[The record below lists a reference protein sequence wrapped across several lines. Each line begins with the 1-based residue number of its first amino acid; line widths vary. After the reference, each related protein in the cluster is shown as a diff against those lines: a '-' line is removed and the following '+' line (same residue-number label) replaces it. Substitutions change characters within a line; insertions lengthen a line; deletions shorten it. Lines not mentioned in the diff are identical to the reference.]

1 MRSCLQT
8 EVPLRDKSITNI
20 RHAFVQPSRA
30 YGYAFAISLCALV
43 TGVLLLVPSNVRF
56 HNYAV
61 IYILVAI
68 TAAYLFGHGPAIA
81 ACSLGMYAYLHF
93 FVPQLESPGPSH
105 GFQVWSDVVTFLLAI
120 AIATICALTAR
131 RFTLETTKV
140 LEDLSKSH
148 ARVTEIVESIGDP
161 FFVLDENRQYS
172 FVNQAAERHFERPRR
187 ELLNQCICSLYPDE
201 FGTFFHKACLEAVDK
216 KTSIQFETAIS
227 RLNRWV
233 EVRVS
238 PISSGVA
245 VHIHDIT
252 KRKHTEEEIQ
262 KQRNRAN
269 EYLNVANVIMLV
281 LDLEGR
287 VQMINRKGSEI
298 LGYAKEDVTGKEWFA
313 NFLPIE
319 SRDKVRQMFEG
330 LIAGKNEEF
339 EYLES
344 SIVTKSGQKRL
355 IAWRN
360 TVLSD
365 DHGKIYAVLSSGE
378 DITERRKMEEMLR
391 VTERH
396 KLEFYRKMV
405 LAATD
410 YKLELVDNGEIEEM
424 VGTPLA
430 TWQIGDSQTIG
441 VIRHCV
447 QEAAEVAGMDPD
459 KIEQFITCIGEAATN
474 AWKHAGG
481 GSASM
486 HCRHDSLVFVIKDNG
501 PGIDPLNLPNV
512 ALRVGYST
520 ARTLGAG
527 YKVMINLADKVY
539 LATGVDGTTVAVE
552 MKLSKQDTTPFPLCV
567 LEDEEVPTPDHPSVL
582 SEKHDREAQNNMTD
596 PGAL

>member
-1 MRSCLQT
+1 
-8 EVPLRDKSITNI
+8 
-20 RHAFVQPSRA
+20 
-30 YGYAFAISLCALV
+30 
-43 TGVLLLVPSNVRF
+43 
-56 HNYAV
+56 
-61 IYILVAI
+61 
-68 TAAYLFGHGPAIA
+68 
-81 ACSLGMYAYLHF
+81 
-93 FVPQLESPGPSH
+93 
-105 GFQVWSDVVTFLLAI
+105 
-120 AIATICALTAR
+120 
-131 RFTLETTKV
+131 
-140 LEDLSKSH
+140 
-148 ARVTEIVESIGDP
+148 
-161 FFVLDENRQYS
+161 
-172 FVNQAAERHFERPRR
+172 
-187 ELLNQCICSLYPDE
+187 
-201 FGTFFHKACLEAVDK
+201 
-216 KTSIQFETAIS
+216 KTSIQFETAIN

-233 EVRVS
+233 EVRAS
-238 PISSGVA
+238 PISSGSA

-252 KRKHTEEEIQ
+252 KRKRTEEEIQ

-319 SRDKVRQMFEG
+319 SRDEVRRVFEG
-330 LIAGKNEEF
+330 LIAGKTEEF

-344 SIVTKSGQKRL
+344 SILTRSGQKRL

-360 TVLSD
+360 TALSD
-365 DHGKIYAVLSSGE
+365 DRGKIYAVLSSGE

-424 VGTPLA
+424 VGAPLA
-430 TWQIGDSQTIG
+430 TWQIADSQTIG

-447 QEAAEVAGMDPD
+447 REAAEVAGMDPG
-459 KIEQFITCIGEAATN
+459 KVEQFITCIGEAATN

-481 GSASM
+481 GLASM

-501 PGIDPLNLPNV
+501 PGIDPLNLPDV

-539 LATGVDGTTVAVE
+539 LATGVDGTTVAIE
-552 MKLSKQDTTPFPLCV
+552 MKLSNQDATPFPLCV
-567 LEDEEVPTPDHPSVL
+567 LEDEEVPTTGHPSML
-582 SEKHDREAQNNMTD
+582 SEKHDPEAQNNMTN